1 MITIL
6 SYYRDE
12 KLKMYGI
19 QSSQSYAMDTDWVGH
34 GTEDLGRIFEESVL
48 KLEDIV
54 KDITF
59 YLDNSTPEGDTIVR
73 KSFKIGLL

>member
-1 MITIL
+1 
-6 SYYRDE
+6 
-12 KLKMYGI
+12 MYGI

-54 KDITF
+54 KDIKF

-73 KSFKIGLL
+73 KCFKIVLCYFKQNMLVKID

>member
-1 MITIL
+1 
-6 SYYRDE
+6 
-12 KLKMYGI
+12 MYGI
-19 QSSQSYAMDTDWVGH
+19 QSSQSYAMDTDWMGH

-54 KDITF
+54 KDIKF

-73 KSFKIGLL
+73 KCFKIVLFYSKLNLNILEKID